1 MMCEG
6 LWLMHLLDLKI
17 VTRALN
23 KPAVRGT
30 ELPSIGVPLAFTPTC
45 RTEVHHIGT
54 HLPVDGTASTNTLA
68 DQENPSASWR
78 VV

>member
-23 KPAVRGT
+23 KPAVRGA
-30 ELPSIGVPLAFTPTC
+30 ELPSIGVSL
-45 RTEVHHIGT
+45 
-54 HLPVDGTASTNTLA
+54 LLL
-68 DQENPSASWR
+68 
-78 VV
+78 